1 MLSRWLRHLALLLF
15 LLVLVSW
22 SFHYSRFQPTVF
34 TETGNLRNMQAFLQG
49 LWPPDFSPEFLT
61 TIGKLLLETLAIST
75 AGTALAILG
84 AIPLTILATPPRGEE
99 LSRTARGPLPWLLRW
114 GLYYLSRALLNLCR
128 AVPELLWALIFITAV
143 GLGPFPG
150 VLALATHSLGILGK
164 LYAEILEATDQRL
177 VDAVRATGA
186 SELAVLLYAR
196 IPVNL
201 PVLLS
206 YTLFRWECNLR
217 AATVLGFVG
226 AGGIGTQLTLSMQL
240 FAYHEVATLVL
251 VVLALVLLLDL
262 LGQFMRNSLLNS
274 PVNCKDEREIE

>member
-1 MLSRWLRHLALLLF
+1 MLKRMIRHLTLILF
-15 LLVLVSW
+15 LLLLVSW
-22 SFHYSRFQPTVF
+22 SFSYTKFQPAAF
-34 TETGNLRNMQAFLQG
+34 QEAGNLKNMQAFLLG
-49 LWPPDFSPEFLT
+49 LWPPDFSPEFLRT
-61 TIGKLLLETLAIST
+61 VGKLLLETLAIST
-75 AGTALAILG
+75 AGTALAIMG

-99 LSRTARGPLPWLLRW
+99 LSRVAQGTLPWLLRW
-114 GLYYLSRALLNLCR
+114 GLYYLSRSLLNLCR

-177 VDAVRATGA
+177 VDTVRATGA

-206 YTLFRWECNLR
+206 YTLFRWECNMR

-251 VVLALVLLLDL
+251 VILLLVLGLDL
-262 LGQFMRNSLLNS
+262 LGQFIRNSLLNQ
-274 PVNCKDEREIE
+274 PITCKDELE